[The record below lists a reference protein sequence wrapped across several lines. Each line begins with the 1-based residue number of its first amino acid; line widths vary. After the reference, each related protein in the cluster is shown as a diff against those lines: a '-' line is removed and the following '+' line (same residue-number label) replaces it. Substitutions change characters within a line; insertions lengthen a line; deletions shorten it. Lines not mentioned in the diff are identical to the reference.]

1 LTDAIDG
8 GHEND
13 SEEAADVEDEE
24 FLSQVEGKGEKEKDG
39 DREEDVSA
47 DLCAGVFYIGSEV
60 FGCGRGQRGSPG
72 GFASGA
78 GCWMLLVC
86 SVTGGERECGV

>member
-13 SEEAADVEDEE
+13 SEEAADVEDEK
-24 FLSQVEGKGEKEKDG
+24 FLSQVEGEGEKEKDG
-39 DREEDVSA
+39 YREEDVAA
-47 DLCAGVFYIGSEV
+47 DFRSGVFYIGSEV
-60 FGCGRGQRGSPG
+60 FGCGGGQRGSPG
-72 GFASGA
+72 VLASGA
-78 GCWMLLVC
+78 DCWMLLVC